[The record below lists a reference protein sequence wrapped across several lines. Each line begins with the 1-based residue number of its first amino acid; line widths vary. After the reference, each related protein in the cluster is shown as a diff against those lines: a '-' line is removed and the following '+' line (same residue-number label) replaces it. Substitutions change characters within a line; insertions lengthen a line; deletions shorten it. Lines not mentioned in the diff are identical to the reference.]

1 MATNPSNMKIESKDN
16 SVYGEDVYRDRSVL
30 VPRAF
35 QPTLT
40 HSVSINKTGTNANV
54 TIRSDDYVVVDV
66 DGRQLSTDRF
76 ILSTKFTALQAV
88 TAVEVRERIFDTHI
102 AALVAAKQQILN
114 GTLPDTGLVL
124 KVLPATL
131 YTA

>member
-1 MATNPSNMKIESKDN
+1 MPTVTSDMKVESKDN
-16 SVYGEDVYRDRSVL
+16 SIYGEDIYRNRNVL

-35 QPTLT
+35 QPTIS
-40 HSVSINKTGTNANV
+40 HSVSINKQGTNANV
-54 TIRSDDYVVVDV
+54 TVRSDDFVVVEV

-88 TAVEVRERIFDTHI
+88 TAPEVRERIFDTHI
-102 AALVAAKQQILN
+102 AALVAAKQQILS
-114 GTLPDTGLVL
+114 GVLPDNALVL
-124 KVLPATL
+124 KALPATL